1 MSIYSVNKLC
11 RQTLHDLA
19 FREAL
24 ARDPETALA
33 PWPLTNEER
42 AALLAGD
49 VAKLYELGAHP
60 YLLSYLTRHELF
72 GLKVEVYSERMR
84 AAREPAGPTGRVV

>member
-1 MSIYSVNKLC
+1 MSIYAVNKLC

-19 FREAL
+19 WRDAL
-24 ARDPETALA
+24 KRDPASA
-33 PWPLTNEER
+33 IAAWPLTDEER
-42 AALLAGD
+42 AAVLAGD

-60 YLLSYLTRHELF
+60 YLLSYLTRYELF

-84 AAREPAGPTGRVV
+84 AARDDRPK

>member
-1 MSIYSVNKLC
+1 MSIYAVNKLC
-11 RQTLHDLA
+11 RQTLHDHA
-19 FREAL
+19 FRESL
-24 ARDPETALA
+24 RRDPENAVESF
-33 PWPLTNEER
+33 PLTDAER
-42 AALLAGD
+42 SALLAGD

-84 AAREPAGPTGRVV
+84 AARDDRPKVDPI